1 MFPAAE
7 EQARRKEEGQQGE
20 GRKKNNK
27 KKQMVILLTVE
38 GSRAERGYD
47 PNGKER
53 RTEEEGCEWVPRG
66 A

>member
-1 MFPAAE
+1 MLFPAAE

-20 GRKKNNK
+20 GEKKEN
-27 KKQMVILLTVE
+27 QMVILLTVD

>member
-1 MFPAAE
+1 MLFPAAE

-20 GRKKNNK
+20 EGGKKEN
-27 KKQMVILLTVE
+27 QMVILLTVD
-38 GSRAERGYD
+38 GSRAEHGYD
-47 PNGKER
+47 PNGKEQ